1 MNVVHLTNSISHSS
15 APLRIVK
22 ALEGVGVDSK
32 TIVFNSDDE
41 YSQVI
46 KYKRNIFEKIETHFI
61 SKKNSKIMSAYNGE
75 GLPFSMG
82 SPGIDASKIDLVKK
96 ADVIHLH
103 WVNAEFLSFKSIDK
117 IMKLGK
123 PVVWT
128 FHDSWPMTGGCHVR
142 YGCDRFMTGCG
153 KCHELNSEDENDIT
167 SHVIKEKQKYYHAE
181 NIITVSPS
189 KWMYGNVCKS
199 LLFGKSRN
207 YQIGNPLDTD
217 LFFGKDSFTE
227 FNKKEKINILFGSSG
242 TISSKYKG
250 YRYFVEAMKIL
261 RENNPILSEKVVI
274 NIFGTT
280 ETRFPDLSGYETK
293 SLGYINSDEKMAEAY
308 RNADIYV
315 FPSLDDNLPGT
326 VMECLSCETPVVC
339 FDTCGVPEMVK
350 HKETG
355 YVARFKDSE
364 DLEAGIK
371 WVYENNNG
379 NSIGKKGRMYIN
391 DNYSNKIISQQY
403 VELYKEIMLSI

>member
-15 APLRIVK
+15 APLRLVR
-22 ALEGVGVDSK
+22 ALDTAQINSTLV
-32 TIVFNSDDE
+32 VFNSNAE
-41 YSQVI
+41 YKNII
-46 KYKRNIFEKIETHFI
+46 KYKRNLFDKINAHFV
-61 SKKNSKIMSAYNGE
+61 SNNNVKILSQYNRE
-75 GLPFSMG
+75 DLPFSTG
-82 SPGIDASKIDLVKK
+82 TPGVDVSKLKEVKN
-96 ADVIHLH
+96 ADIIHLH
-103 WVNAEFLSFKSIDK
+103 WTNAEFLSFKSIDK

-128 FHDSWPMTGGCHVR
+128 FHDSWAMTGGCHVR
-142 YGCDRFMTGCG
+142 YGCERFMTGCG
-153 KCHELNSEDENDIT
+153 KCPELNSKDENDI
-167 SHVIKEKQKYYHAE
+167 SAKIIKEKLKYYHAE

-189 KWMYGNVCKS
+189 KWMYGNICKS
-199 LLFGKSRN
+199 LLFSKSGN

-217 LFFGKDSFTE
+217 LFFGKDIFTD
-227 FNKKEKINILFGSSG
+227 FDKKEKINILFGSSG

-261 RENNPILSEKVVI
+261 KEKNPALSDRIVI
-274 NIFGTT
+274 NIFGTVET
-280 ETRFPDLSGYETK
+280 EFPDLEGYKTR
-293 SLGYINSDEKMAEAY
+293 SLGYIKSDEKMAEAY

-350 HKETG
+350 HKENG

-364 DLEAGIK
+364 DIEAGIE
-371 WVYENNNG
+371 WICSNNIENKL
-379 NSIGKKGRMYIN
+379 GKEGRNYIISA
-391 DNYSNKIISQQY
+391 YKSNKIAKEY
-403 VELYKEIMLSI
+403 HELYKTLK